1 MPHHRRAAD
10 PLGGRPHPALKKTNI
25 LLVDDHVLVRHGI
38 RLLIESEPDFAIAG
52 ECGDGLEALRLVD
65 QLHPDVVVADLTM
78 PGLNGLELARQIRQ
92 RHPETRVVIL
102 SMHSNEAYVQT
113 ALQNGASAYVLK
125 QASANDL
132 GRAIHEAC
140 AGRLFLS
147 PPLTDLAV
155 KAMLQQRK
163 GHRPS
168 RYDSLTNRER
178 QVLHL
183 VVQGLTSA
191 EIGKRLFT
199 SPRTVETHRANLMK
213 KLQLKTQ
220 ADLIRFALDH
230 DLVPGDSTPSA
241 ETPS

>member
-1 MPHHRRAAD
+1 M
-10 PLGGRPHPALKKTNI
+10 KKTNI
-25 LLVDDHVLVRHGI
+25 FLADDHALVRHGI
-38 RLLIESEPDFAIAG
+38 RLLIESEPDFAIVG
-52 ECGDGLEALRLVD
+52 ECGDGIEALRLVD

-92 RHPETRVVIL
+92 QHPETRIVIL
-102 SMHSNEAYVQT
+102 SMHTNEAYVQT
-113 ALQNGASAYVLK
+113 ALQNGASAFVLK
-125 QASANDL
+125 QASASDL
-132 GRAIHEAC
+132 ARAIREAC

-155 KAMLQQRK
+155 KAMLQQHK
-163 GHRPS
+163 GHRPG
-168 RYDSLTNRER
+168 RYDNLTNRER

-183 VVQGLTSA
+183 VVEGLTSA

-213 KLQLKTQ
+213 KLRLKTQ

-230 DLVPGDSTPSA
+230 DFVPVDPMPSTEKPS
-241 ETPS
+241 